1 MKRLW
6 VRLSLMISGV
16 LFFMFFMQFLTI
28 SLEQNGMRPDLDG
41 PPDAPPAEIQG
52 RLIEF
57 MVFSV
62 VVGVGGGIVIGRV
75 VSAPITGLVK
85 ATKRIGKGELS
96 TRVPV
101 RGSQEMIDLA
111 ETFNSMASDL
121 QRAEEL
127 RVNLMADVSHELRT
141 PLTVMESSLRAALD
155 HVYTLDESE
164 VANLYGQTRHLIRL
178 VSDLRELS
186 LAESGHLPLEKIPTD
201 IQQIITD
208 SLQALEP
215 LSAEKNV
222 QMENE
227 AGAGSEVSVDPFRIR
242 QVIFN
247 LLSNALRHTP
257 EGGKISIKTLS
268 DGKEITVLIEDTGD
282 GLSPDE
288 AASVFNRFYRADKS
302 RSRETGGTGLG
313 LSIVKAIIEA
323 HGGRVKAQSDGKGLG
338 STFSFSI
345 PC

>member
-1 MKRLW
+1 MVKWEMK
-6 VRLSLMISGV
+6 
-16 LFFMFFMQFLTI
+16 Q
-28 SLEQNGMRPDLDG
+28 
-41 PPDAPPAEIQG
+41 
-52 RLIEF
+52 
-57 MVFSV
+57 
-62 VVGVGGGIVIGRV
+62 
-75 VSAPITGLVK
+75 
-85 ATKRIGKGELS
+85 
-96 TRVPV
+96 
-101 RGSQEMIDLA
+101 
-111 ETFNSMASDL
+111 
-121 QRAEEL
+121 
-127 RVNLMADVSHELRT
+127 
-141 PLTVMESSLRAALD
+141 
-155 HVYTLDESE
+155 
-164 VANLYGQTRHLIRL
+164 
-178 VSDLRELS
+178 
-186 LAESGHLPLEKIPTD
+186 
-201 IQQIITD
+201 
-208 SLQALEP
+208 
-215 LSAEKNV
+215 
-222 QMENE
+222 
-227 AGAGSEVSVDPFRIR
+227 AGSEVSVDPFRIR